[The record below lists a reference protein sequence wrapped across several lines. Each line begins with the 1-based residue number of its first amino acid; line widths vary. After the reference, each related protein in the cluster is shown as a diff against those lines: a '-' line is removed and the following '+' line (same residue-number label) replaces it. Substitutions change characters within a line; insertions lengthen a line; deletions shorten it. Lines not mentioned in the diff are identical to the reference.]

1 MKYLAS
7 VGCSMGAFV
16 TLIEILIAYISKKKV
31 NNLQNTL
38 FVAITVF
45 CLLSCLAEFSYAYCI
60 SVRETLPLST
70 VLFFCRSYIFFSLF
84 CMYFTICYIVAYRT
98 ADLEEKKRKK
108 IRIVLFSIF
117 FVIYS
122 VCFFIASN
130 SRIELYDDFL
140 YQFSGPTINIISAIC
155 YGIFIVFIFVL
166 FIKNKELSKNQLLP
180 LLYAVIVVVCV
191 FGMQIFGY
199 DFNYLTYLLTFLLAA
214 IFFTTEN
221 QDFKLLGE
229 LEESKKIA
237 DNENVAQSKFLEK
250 ISHEVRSPLN
260 NILGLSDILLTE
272 PEFNFENI
280 KADALN
286 IQKSSAYLLNLTNH
300 IADISQ
306 IESGKEKV
314 EEAEYALAD
323 IIDSIYDNVNKKLL
337 KDDVSF
343 SINVD
348 ENLPKSYYGDA
359 EKIKKIILNV
369 LFNAFNYSSNGKVSL
384 DINEIERTD
393 KEIKLEFLVFNTGH
407 LMKEEDFDRGIQDF
421 FENNSDSLNISD
433 NIIALMVAKSLV
445 LMLDGEM
452 KFANEKGKGTRYFI
466 TLKQLIIDPTSIGKV
481 TNSLDII
488 DMYKKEQSNIK
499 DSSLEVNL

>member
-1 MKYLAS
+1 
-7 VGCSMGAFV
+7 
-16 TLIEILIAYISKKKV
+16 
-31 NNLQNTL
+31 
-38 FVAITVF
+38 
-45 CLLSCLAEFSYAYCI
+45 
-60 SVRETLPLST
+60 
-70 VLFFCRSYIFFSLF
+70 
-84 CMYFTICYIVAYRT
+84 MYFTICYIVAYRT

-191 FGMQIFGY
+191 FGTQIFGY

-369 LFNAFNYSSNGKVSL
+369 LFNAFNYSSNGNSYDFVEL
-384 DINEIERTD
+384 YNYGDNDINLEGLSLSDNPDNLNKYIFPDATIKSHDYLVIYLTGGEEIENNLYASFKLSDNDSKLLLSSNGKIIDEIDVVKLKDNMSYGRYDD
-393 KEIKLEFLVFNTGH
+393 KWYYFYIPTPN
-407 LMKEEDFDRGIQDF
+407 M
-421 FENNSDSLNISD
+421 ENNTKREEAIRQ
-433 NIIALMVAKSLV
+433 
-445 LMLDGEM
+445 DG
-452 KFANEKGKGTRYFI
+452 
-466 TLKQLIIDPTSIGKV
+466 
-481 TNSLDII
+481 
-488 DMYKKEQSNIK
+488 
-499 DSSLEVNL
+499 SS